1 MNSAGRLL
9 SALAAAAWIGVSV
22 AAATAA
28 TGSGDGVRIG
38 AQDIGGVVRS
48 AQGTEAGV
56 WVIAERTDLPTRF
69 ARIVVTDDRGRYLV
83 PDLPAGRYQ
92 LWVRG
97 YGLTDSARLASGPG
111 NHVVLRTSRAA
122 SAAAAAALYP
132 PAYWYALMH
141 LPAAAEVA
149 QIPGGMNAYLT
160 YMKNDGCV
168 GCHQM
173 GDLATR
179 TLPSGLGRYASS
191 QAAWLGRIQSGQ
203 AGRDMVAIVGALH
216 GVPIK
221 YLADWT
227 DRIAA
232 GALPTSVPRRP
243 SGLERNVV
251 ITVQDWATPTAYL
264 HDLSSTYR
272 NSPTSNPYGM
282 IYGSPELSTDDFPV
296 FDPRTHVAS
305 SVHAPVRDAD
315 TPSTADD
322 PVIQPSAYWG
332 DERIWHSRAVAHN
345 PMFDPQGRIWYTARI
360 RAAANPAFCK
370 SGSEHPSAQ
379 LYPLER
385 SGRQLAV
392 YDPHSKHYSFVDT
405 CYSTHHLQF
414 ASDGHTLWTSGGQQ
428 VIGWLDTAEFE
439 RSGDAAKAQHWAP
452 FVLDTN
458 GNGKRDRWT
467 EPGEARRPGMDQ
479 RLAVS
484 FYAVM
489 PDPADGSVWGSV
501 LGYPGGIVR
510 FDPTTML
517 SEYYQP
523 PLPGFGVRGADIDTH
538 GVVWV
543 SLGSG
548 HLGRFDRRLC
558 KGSLNGP
565 SATGT
570 QCPEGWRF
578 YRLPGPGFTDLPQ
591 SSIESSYYTWVDQHN
606 TLGLGDDVPI
616 VTGNLSNGVHALVNG
631 RFITLTVPYP
641 LGFYDKGVDGR
652 IDNASAGWKGRGLWV
667 TSGDRTPF
675 HHEGGK
681 GNKPLIVHI
690 QMRPDPLAL

>member
-1 MNSAGRLL
+1 MNYSKHVLAVLL
-9 SALAAAAWIGVSV
+9 LAAAPSVSLG
-22 AAATAA
+22 AGPLT
-28 TGSGDGVRIG
+28 TREGIRIG
-38 AQDIGGVVRS
+38 PADIGGVVIGDR
-48 AQGTEAGV
+48 GPEAGV
-56 WVIAERTDLPTRF
+56 WVIAARSDLPTRY
-69 ARIVVTDDRGRYLV
+69 AKIVVTDDSGRYLV
-83 PDLPAGRYQ
+83 PDLPPGSYQ

-97 YGLTDSARLASGPG
+97 YGLADSAGVSARPGSGIS
-111 NHVVLRTSRAA
+111 LRARTAPTAA
-122 SAAAAAALYP
+122 IAARIYP
-132 PAYWYALMH
+132 PAYWYALMR
-141 LPAAAEVA
+141 LPTTAEVSR
-149 QIPGGMNAYLT
+149 IPGGIGAYLT
-160 YMKNDGCV
+160 LMKNDGCV

-179 TLPSGLGRYASS
+179 TIPGPFGHLASS
-191 QAAWLGRIQSGQ
+191 QATWMRRIQSGQ
-203 AGRDMVAIVGALH
+203 AGDSMIRIAMGRLQ

-232 GALPTSVPRRP
+232 GAVPASQPPRP

-251 ITVQDWATPTAYL
+251 VTVHDWASTTAYL

-272 NSPTSNPYGM
+272 NNPTTNAYGL
-282 IYGSPELSTDDFPV
+282 IYGSPELSTDDFPI
-296 FDPRTHVAS
+296 FNPRTFAETS
-305 SVHAPVRDAD
+305 LHAPVRDAD

-322 PVIQPSAYWG
+322 PVIAPSAYWG
-332 DERIWHSRAVAHN
+332 NQRIWHSRAIAHN
-345 PMFDPQGRIWYTARI
+345 PMLDPEGRVWYTARV
-360 RAAANPAFCK
+360 RADDDPAFCK
-370 SGSEHPSAQ
+370 AGSSNPSAR
-379 LYPLER
+379 LFPLDS
-385 SGRQLAV
+385 SGRQIAV
-392 YDPHSKHYSFVDT
+392 YDPRSKHYSFVDT

-414 ASDGHTLWTSGGQQ
+414 ANDGHTLWTSGGQE
-428 VIGWLDTAEFE
+428 VIGWLDTAVFE
-439 RSGDAAKAQHWAP
+439 QTRDAAKAQHWAP
-452 FVLDTN
+452 FVLDTD
-458 GNGKRDRWT
+458 GNGKLDRWT
-467 EPGEARRPGMDQ
+467 EPGQPTRPGMDQ

-484 FYAVM
+484 TYAVM

-501 LGYPGGIVR
+501 MGYPGGILR
-510 FDPTTML
+510 FDPRTKL

-558 KGSLNGP
+558 KGRRNGP
-565 SATGT
+565 AATGK

-578 YRLPGPGFTDLPQ
+578 YQLPGPGFADLAQ
-591 SSIESSYYTWVDQHN
+591 ASVESSYYTWVDQHD

-631 RFITLTVPYP
+631 RFITLAVPYP
-641 LGFYDKGVDGR
+641 LGFYMKGIDGR
-652 IDNASAGWKGRGLWV
+652 IDDASAGWKGRGLWI

-681 GNKPLIVHI
+681 TNRPLIVHI
-690 QMRPDPLAL
+690 QMRSNPLAD

>member
-1 MNSAGRLL
+1 MNPAGRLL
-9 SALAAAAWIGVSV
+9 SALAAAAWIGTSV

-28 TGSGDGVRIG
+28 SASGDGVRVG
-38 AQDIGGVVRS
+38 AQDIGGVVRG
-48 AQGTEAGV
+48 AQGPEAGV
-56 WVIAERTDLPTRF
+56 WVIAERSDLPSRF
-69 ARIVVTDDRGRYLV
+69 ARIVVTDERGRYLI
-83 PDLPAGRYQ
+83 PDLPPGRYQ

-97 YGLTDSARLASGPG
+97 YGLTDSARLAARPG
-111 NHVVLRTSRAA
+111 THVALRTSRAP

-132 PAYWYALMH
+132 PAYWYALMR
-141 LPAAAEVA
+141 LPTAAEVS

-160 YMKNDGCV
+160 FIKNDGCV

-179 TLPSGLGRYASS
+179 TLPDGLGRYASS
-191 QAAWLGRIQSGQ
+191 QAAWLRRIQSGQ
-203 AGRDMVAIVGALH
+203 AGRDMVSLVGALH

-232 GALPTSVPRRP
+232 GALPTSVPPRP

-251 ITVQDWATPTAYL
+251 VTVQDWATPTAYL

-272 NSPTSNPYGM
+272 NNPTTNAYGL
-282 IYGSPELSTDDFPV
+282 IYGSPELSTDDLPV

-322 PVIQPSAYWG
+322 PVIQPSAYWA
-332 DERIWHSRAVAHN
+332 DERIWHSRAVVHN
-345 PMFDPQGRIWYTARI
+345 PMFDQEGRIWYTARI
-360 RAAANPAFCK
+360 RAAANPAFCR
-370 SGSEHPSAQ
+370 SGSDHPSAQ
-379 LYPLER
+379 RYPLER

-392 YDPHSKHYSFVDT
+392 YDPRSKHYSFVDT

-452 FVLDTN
+452 FVLDTD
-458 GNGKRDRWT
+458 GNGKLDRWT
-467 EPGEARRPGMDQ
+467 EPGETSRPGMDQ

-484 FYAVM
+484 IYAVM

-501 LGYPGGIVR
+501 LGYPGGVVR
-510 FDPTTML
+510 FDPRTML

-523 PLPGFGVRGADIDTH
+523 PMPGFGVRGADIDTH

-548 HLGRFDRRLC
+548 HLGRFDRSLC
-558 KGSLNGP
+558 RGSLNGP
-565 SATGT
+565 TATGT
-570 QCPEGWRF
+570 QCPEGWSF
-578 YRLPGPGFTDLPQ
+578 YRLPGPGFSELPQ
-591 SSIESSYYTWVDQHN
+591 ASIESSYYTWVDQHN

-631 RFITLTVPYP
+631 KFITLTVPYP

-652 IDNASAGWKGRGLWV
+652 IDDASAGWKGRGLWV

-681 GNKPLIVHI
+681 GNKPMIVHI
-690 QMRPDPLAL
+690 QMRPDPLAQ